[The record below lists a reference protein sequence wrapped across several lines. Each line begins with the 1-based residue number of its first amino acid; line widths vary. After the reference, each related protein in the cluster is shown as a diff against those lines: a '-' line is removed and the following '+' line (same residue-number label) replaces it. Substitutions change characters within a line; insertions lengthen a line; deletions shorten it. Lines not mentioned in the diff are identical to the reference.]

1 MAHTGTQ
8 LPAFDRLRP
17 FRRLDCVPVLLC
29 YSRMADELPSRRSG
43 MPMPCGAASS
53 RSMAFSSGKPSEASV
68 ESNLIPARRTLRHVS
83 LPASHIQ
90 RLTSFPSVKRERSA
104 LDKRPDCG
112 FTKKGGCPAT
122 GVEKQ
127 VVGFAYLR
135 QSGNKFL
142 HAGFRNAYRQWP
154 REPIRFAAKAPYID
168 KLYSLNFSAS
178 FTELDQLHDFRL

>member
-1 MAHTGTQ
+1 M
-8 LPAFDRLRP
+8 
-17 FRRLDCVPVLLC
+17 
-29 YSRMADELPSRRSG
+29 
-43 MPMPCGAASS
+43 
-53 RSMAFSSGKPSEASV
+53 
-68 ESNLIPARRTLRHVS
+68 
-83 LPASHIQ
+83 
-90 RLTSFPSVKRERSA
+90 
-104 LDKRPDCG
+104 DKRPDWG

-142 HAGFRNAYRQWP
+142 HAGSRNAYRQWP

>member
-1 MAHTGTQ
+1 M
-8 LPAFDRLRP
+8 PAQWQQA
-17 FRRLDCVPVLLC
+17 RLDQT
-29 YSRMADELPSRRSG
+29 S
-43 MPMPCGAASS
+43 
-53 RSMAFSSGKPSEASV
+53 SV
-68 ESNLIPARRTLRHVS
+68 ESHQPARRTLRHVS

-154 REPIRFAAKAPYID
+154 REPIRFAAKALP
-168 KLYSLNFSAS
+168 
-178 FTELDQLHDFRL
+178 T